1 MTQNSKT
8 SDFTITLDL
17 NSQNMDRKKGR
28 ALKLQLGKGKFS
40 IRVFNAQLDN
50 KEESL
55 MRVKAQWIYKE
66 DNE

>member
-40 IRVFNAQLDN
+40 IRVFNAQLHS